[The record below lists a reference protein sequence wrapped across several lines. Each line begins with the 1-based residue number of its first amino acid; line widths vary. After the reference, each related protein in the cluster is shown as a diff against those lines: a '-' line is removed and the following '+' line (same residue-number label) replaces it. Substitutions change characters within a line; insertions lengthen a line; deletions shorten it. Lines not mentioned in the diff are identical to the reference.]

1 MSSLTGRGER
11 FPGLV
16 RGTAWDT
23 QTQHHGDFSA
33 LRPAPE
39 GSRDDTL
46 RNTMCQRSSYKS
58 LPGYGVGERGANMSY
73 GTGTLCRST
82 VSALTGF
89 GRAEQKVTCCEK
101 CSTTLLGLKKQAL
114 SLAVHQQFSC
124 KDSSDLSSF
133 LHDNLRIQSRPT
145 DSWEHGECS
154 TCGTTVNDLKQEA
167 IFLALNRGQVPTRPP
182 FEPSFGPPF
191 PSATLLGHLDSTLT
205 KYEER
210 PSRDFTRTL
219 QHFRSRTHSPLRNQ
233 CSPQNTRAP
242 SSPKTPQRTPQTLRR
257 RGAKSPHRDMDRWVD
272 EQKQLVSSKSTLPRV
287 RHQTADK
294 SSGEAGA
301 VQINSKLPHIT
312 RVVTIAN
319 TAAMSFLA
327 KAAEKLNLTLRKKG
341 HASDSAPAQFSTC
354 FRDVIQKNPPAA
366 PSCLLQAAT
375 RTKDSPSVGKVR
387 VVLRVNPDLPQ
398 SPGPPSIL
406 QVDSS
411 RRRVTVMEPFY
422 KGHPYST
429 LTLGRDKS
437 LVKTFNFDATYP
449 QHASQADLCA
459 GVLPDVIRC
468 VLSGSDG
475 CVLALGCSDVG
486 SWSSMVGSDDS
497 PQKLGLIPCAIS
509 WLYAAIERRREK
521 TWTDLSVSVSALE
534 LCCGEEDTLRD
545 LLGEMLPTGGSI
557 QDSPTA
563 HIKLQEDPVCGVQVR
578 NHNRVKAP
586 TAERAAS
593 LLDAAITARR
603 HTDFVTYLSHSS
615 IMFFTLH
622 VQPPR
627 TETSTIGKGSRGPTK
642 LTMIDVC
649 RGMRYSKN
657 RYPYAE
663 LSPIVLS
670 LLNGQRTI
678 PNKSSKLSLLLRE
691 SLGHVNCHTA
701 VVAQVS
707 DSVSLLDETLSTI
720 QTAAKIRRTQRRAQ
734 QSGSC
739 SPHARSLTREKKAP
753 KTLSLRAF
761 HSTEEVDSDVRPLR
775 FRGRLYD
782 EQSGSEQ
789 SCDTVIQ
796 IDSRGLVQANAAPRV
811 NQPEFVPIIPS
822 LHPSKTEVDDPE
834 FTALLKELL
843 KIPQLHGDKKKQEA
857 VIETLK
863 CDTFAELQ
871 ERLGCIDGSELT
883 AETLKL
889 VQNAVKLEPVK
900 NNVDI
905 RVSKAAVLSQT
916 TNQKPG
922 AEADAAFNGD
932 SFQREDSGLYDCEEC
947 SAASSGEELLNQTL
961 TRNATRHSENHKI
974 SKKADGLSV
983 MNQPKSSQD
992 PAESCEWYKPDKR
1005 ASPIGKSNSPSTS
1018 CPNSQTTS
1026 VVLGDILPN
1035 VPSTENKEMKATITV
1050 TVKQPLDQKGQDEIV
1065 FSMVEEVTISGGM
1078 SSVSTT
1084 GNIICFQNASQN
1096 GQKGG
1101 GSSQPIRIIS
1111 NVMGDDAN
1119 ATTEATPKEIVRPEK
1134 GSLPSFI
1141 NPMLMNTD
1149 IEEVEESAKK
1159 EKHSNEIKLEKE
1171 IKKKEVKCKEH
1182 SKPLE
1187 TKSGSGAKDD
1197 SKINSTDN
1205 KTCTKMSKSPE
1216 KSQPTD
1222 ADSVCAN
1229 NSPKTSRRD
1238 CPVDEITPL
1247 RTGVAPGCQ
1256 GATTPVVF
1264 KSGTLPRG
1272 WQDSKVLS
1280 NDSHRGNLK
1289 DPIEVTSSTPGS
1301 PRVTVDKW
1309 EGRQYSH
1316 TNKDASFTPKKA
1328 MPSLFESGR
1337 SKSPFDDTSRL
1348 FSVKL
1353 EQLVSRT
1360 NSLERNP
1367 RDFPIF
1373 EHGSS
1378 STSSKSSS
1386 NGASKSYRVHS
1397 EGDYTLPRTS
1407 RSPKRNAKLDQ
1418 NYATVEYG
1426 KQSKLSAKD
1435 KLKIASPKVRRQS
1448 APSIKNMSL
1457 PHKNVHQS
1465 SINRSASLSPDGK
1478 TVSFERMSTFLSSS
1492 PPRSHQSLSRTPSQ
1506 SSTCSSSKS
1515 AIQGFVSG
1523 SISELLKDRS
1533 GSPSSL
1539 DQMSTIPSP
1548 YSQVTA
1554 PRLPSPN
1561 GYASDTTSVLSGDL
1575 PPAMGKTSLYF
1586 SNRNS
1591 TVSSGYGSML
1601 RERDSE
1607 ASDRSGSGLSAGR
1620 SGRSSK
1626 KRGPTGVHQRRQ
1638 HESSQSLKRSTSG
1651 PRSRFVEHEIPEGYE
1666 IKVYDIDNAQRTQ
1679 KRSGPN
1685 VFQCQAEVFG
1695 ASSEEDVRGT
1705 VSHRPHGGARGGQT
1719 LQHITA
1725 HHVEPRGGAFTDLRG
1740 HRGS

>member
-11 FPGLV
+11 FPGLG
-16 RGTAWDT
+16 RGTAWGT
-23 QTQHHGDFSA
+23 RAQHHGDSSA

-46 RNTMCQRSSYKS
+46 RTTMCQRASYKS
-58 LPGYGVGERGANMSY
+58 LPGYGVGERVSSISHGA
-73 GTGTLCRST
+73 GTLCRST
-82 VSALTGF
+82 VSALAGL
-89 GRAEQKVTCCEK
+89 GRAERKVTCCEK
-101 CSTTLLGLKKQAL
+101 CSATLLGLRKQAL
-114 SLAVHQQFSC
+114 SLAVHHQFSC
-124 KDSSDLSSF
+124 KDPSDLSAF
-133 LHDNLRIQSRPT
+133 LHDNLCVHSRPT

-154 TCGTTVNDLKQEA
+154 TCGTSVNQLKQEA

-182 FEPSFGPPF
+182 FEPPF
-191 PSATLLGHLDSTLT
+191 EPAFASAPSPGQLDSTLT
-205 KYEER
+205 RHEGR
-210 PSRDFTRTL
+210 PSRDFARTL

-233 CSPQNTRAP
+233 CDPQSVTAPPSPR
-242 SSPKTPQRTPQTLRR
+242 TPQRTPQTLRR

-272 EQKQLVSSKSTLPRV
+272 EQKQLASSKSTLPRA
-287 RHQTADK
+287 RHQAADK
-294 SSGEAGA
+294 SSGDAGA
-301 VQINSKLPHIT
+301 VQINSKVPHIT

-327 KAAEKLNLTLRKKG
+327 KAAEKFNLTLRKKG

-354 FRDVIQKNPPAA
+354 FRDVIQNDPPAA
-366 PSCLLQAAT
+366 PPCLLQAAT
-375 RTKDSPSVGKVR
+375 RSKDSPSVGKVR
-387 VVLRVNPDLPQ
+387 VVLRVNPVRSDC
-398 SPGPPSIL
+398 PGPPPVL
-406 QVDSS
+406 QVDPS
-411 RRRVTVMEPFY
+411 RKRVTVMEPFY

-429 LTLGRDKS
+429 LTLSRDKS

-486 SWSSMVGSDDS
+486 SCSSMVGSDDS

-509 WLYAAIERRREK
+509 WLYSAIERRREK

-545 LLGEMLPTGGSI
+545 LLGETIPTGGGM

-563 HIKLQEDPVCGVQVR
+563 HVKLQEDPVCGVQVR

-627 TETSTIGKGSRGPTK
+627 TDTSTIGKGSRGPTK
-642 LTMIDVC
+642 LTLIDVC
-649 RGMRYSKN
+649 QGMRFSKN
-657 RYPYAE
+657 RYPFTE

-678 PNKSSKLSLLLRE
+678 PNKSTKLSLLLRE
-691 SLGHVNCHTA
+691 SLGHVNCHTT

-707 DSVSLLDETLSTI
+707 DSVALLDETLSTI
-720 QTAAKIRRTQRRAQ
+720 QTAAKIRRTQRREK

-775 FRGRLYD
+775 LRGRMFD
-782 EQSGSEQ
+782 DQSGSEQ

-796 IDSRGLVQANAAPRV
+796 IDSRGLVQANAAPRL

-822 LHPSKTEVDDPE
+822 LHPSKTDVEDPE

-889 VQNAVKLEPVK
+889 VQNAVKFEPMK
-900 NNVDI
+900 NNVDNN
-905 RVSKAAVLSQT
+905 VSKAAVNQNSI
-916 TNQKPG
+916 QKPG
-922 AEADAAFNGD
+922 GETDAVFNGD

-961 TRNATRHSENHKI
+961 TRNATRRSENHKSNKHAEASSI
-974 SKKADGLSV
+974 ANPSKAAQDGV
-983 MNQPKSSQD
+983 
-992 PAESCEWYKPDKR
+992 EGCEWSKTDKR

-1018 CPNSQTTS
+1018 CPNSQTPS
-1026 VVLGDILPN
+1026 VVLGDVLSN
-1035 VPSTENKEMKATITV
+1035 VPSTESKEMKATITV
-1050 TVKQPLDQKGQDEIV
+1050 TVKQPLDHKGQDEIV

-1078 SSVSTT
+1078 SSVSTA
-1084 GNIICFQNASQN
+1084 GNIICFQNATQN
-1096 GQKGG
+1096 GQNGSGG
-1101 GSSQPIRIIS
+1101 SQPIRIIS

-1119 ATTEATPKEIVRPEK
+1119 ATADATPKEIVRREK

-1149 IEEVEESAKK
+1149 IEEESECTNKGTV
-1159 EKHSNEIKLEKE
+1159 SNGLKMERE

-1182 SKPLE
+1182 SKASEPR
-1187 TKSGSGAKDD
+1187 GSGGEKD
-1197 SKINSTDN
+1197 NSNIDLADD
-1205 KTCTKMSKSPE
+1205 KMCTKMPKSAE
-1216 KSQPTD
+1216 RSQPKD
-1222 ADSVCAN
+1222 VNNLCAS
-1229 NSPKTSRRD
+1229 NSPKTSQLVCHAD
-1238 CPVDEITPL
+1238 KITPK
-1247 RTGVAPGCQ
+1247 RTGVTPGCQ
-1256 GATTPVVF
+1256 GTTTSVVF
-1264 KSGTLPRG
+1264 KSGTLPRA
-1272 WQDSKVLS
+1272 WQDSKILS
-1280 NDSHRGNLK
+1280 NDSHLTNRK
-1289 DPIEVTSSTPGS
+1289 DPREVTSSTPGS
-1301 PRVTVDKW
+1301 PRVTLDRR
-1309 EGRQYSH
+1309 EARQYYPTSQ
-1316 TNKDASFTPKKA
+1316 DSSCKKA
-1328 MPSLFESGR
+1328 MPSLFEGGR
-1337 SKSPFDDTSRL
+1337 SMSPFDDTSRL

-1360 NSLERNP
+1360 HSLERNP

-1373 EHGSS
+1373 ERGSS
-1378 STSSKSSS
+1378 SNTSISSKSSS
-1386 NGASKSYRVHS
+1386 DGQSKSYRVYS
-1397 EGDYTLPRTS
+1397 EGDYTLPRTN

-1448 APSIKNMSL
+1448 APSIKNMSM
-1457 PHKNVHQS
+1457 PHRNFHHA
-1465 SINRSASLSPDGK
+1465 SINRSASLSPEGK

-1492 PPRSHQSLSRTPSQ
+1492 PPHSHQSLSRTPSQ
-1506 SSTCSSSKS
+1506 SSTCSSNKS
-1515 AIQGFVSG
+1515 AIQGFVNG
-1523 SISELLKDRS
+1523 SISDLLKDRS

-1539 DQMSTIPSP
+1539 EQSGALRSP
-1548 YSQVTA
+1548 YCQVTA

-1601 RERDSE
+1601 REKDSE
-1607 ASDRSGSGLSAGR
+1607 ASDRSASGLSAGR

-1626 KRGPTGVHQRRQ
+1626 KRGPTGVHQRRP
-1638 HESSQSLKRSTSG
+1638 HESSQSLKRSTNG
-1651 PRSRFVEHEIPEGYE
+1651 ARPHFVEHEIPEAFE
-1666 IKVYDIDNAQRTQ
+1666 IKVYDIDNVQRTQ
-1679 KRSGPN
+1679 KRAGPS

-1695 ASSEEDVRGT
+1695 ASSDEDLRGA

-1719 LQHITA
+1719 PQYITA
-1725 HHVEPRGGAFTDLRG
+1725 HHVEPRGGAFTDRG
-1740 HRGS
+1740 PRGS

>member
-11 FPGLV
+11 FPGLI

-23 QTQHHGDFSA
+23 QAQHHGDFST

-58 LPGYGVGERGANMSY
+58 LPGYGVVERASNMSY

-82 VSALTGF
+82 VSALTGL

-133 LHDNLRIQSRPT
+133 LHDNLRVHSRPT

-154 TCGTTVNDLKQEA
+154 TCGTSVNELKQEA
-167 IFLALNRGQVPTRPP
+167 VFLALNRGQVPTRPP
-182 FEPSFGPPF
+182 FEPSFGPTF
-191 PSATLLGHLDSTLT
+191 TSLRGQLDSTLT
-205 KYEER
+205 RYEDR
-210 PSRDFTRTL
+210 PSRDFNRTL

-257 RGAKSPHRDMDRWVD
+257 RGAKSPHRDMDRWVE
-272 EQKQLVSSKSTLPRV
+272 EQKQLASSKSTLPRA

-294 SSGEAGA
+294 SSGDAGA

-366 PSCLLQAAT
+366 PTCLLQAAT

-387 VVLRVNPDLPQ
+387 VVLRVNPDLSQ
-398 SPGPPSIL
+398 SPGPPSVL

-437 LVKTFNFDATYP
+437 LIKTFNFDATYP

-497 PQKLGLIPCAIS
+497 TQKLGLIPCAIS
-509 WLYAAIERRREK
+509 WLFSAIERRREK

-557 QDSPTA
+557 QDSQTA

-627 TETSTIGKGSRGPTK
+627 TETSTLGKGSRGPTK
-642 LTMIDVC
+642 LTLIDVC
-649 RGMRYSKN
+649 RGMRFSKN
-657 RYPYAE
+657 RYPYTE
-663 LSPIVLS
+663 VSPIVLS

-691 SLGHVNCHTA
+691 SLGHVNCHTV

-707 DSVSLLDETLSTI
+707 DSMALLDETLSTI
-720 QTAAKIRRTQRRAQ
+720 QTAAKIRRTQRREK
-734 QSGSC
+734 SGSC

-775 FRGRLYD
+775 FRGRLHD
-782 EQSGSEQ
+782 DQSGSEQ

-796 IDSRGLVQANAAPRV
+796 IDSRGLVQANATPRV

-822 LHPSKTEVDDPE
+822 LHPSKTDIDDPE

-900 NNVDI
+900 NNVHI
-905 RVSKAAVLSQT
+905 NVSKAALLNQNSH
-916 TNQKPG
+916 QKPG
-922 AEADAAFNGD
+922 GEADAAFNGD

-961 TRNATRHSENHKI
+961 TRNATRRSENHKNNKKTEGPSVANQ
-974 SKKADGLSV
+974 SKDTQDGV
-983 MNQPKSSQD
+983 
-992 PAESCEWYKPDKR
+992 EGCEWFKPDKR

-1018 CPNSQTTS
+1018 CPNSQTAS
-1026 VVLGDILPN
+1026 VVLGDVLSN
-1035 VPSTENKEMKATITV
+1035 VPSTESKEMKATITV

-1096 GQKGG
+1096 GQHGG
-1101 GSSQPIRIIS
+1101 GGSQPIRIIS
-1111 NVMGDDAN
+1111 NVMGDDAS
-1119 ATTEATPKEIVRPEK
+1119 ATSEATPKEIVRPEK

-1141 NPMLMNTD
+1141 NPMLMNADT
-1149 IEEVEESAKK
+1149 EEESECADKKK
-1159 EKHSNEIKLEKE
+1159 EKHSNGTKLERD

-1187 TKSGSGAKDD
+1187 AKSSSGVKDD
-1197 SKINSTDN
+1197 SKINTTDN
-1205 KTCTKMSKSPE
+1205 KTCTKMPKSPE

-1222 ADSVCAN
+1222 VDNVCAN
-1229 NSPKTSRRD
+1229 NSPKTSQLL
-1238 CPVDEITPL
+1238 CPVDEITPK
-1247 RTGVAPGCQ
+1247 RTVVAPGCQ
-1256 GATTPVVF
+1256 GTTTSVVL
-1264 KSGTLPRG
+1264 KSGTLPKA

-1280 NDSHRGNLK
+1280 NDSQLTNRK
-1289 DPIEVTSSTPGS
+1289 DPREMTSSTPGS
-1301 PRVTVDKW
+1301 PKVTLDKW

-1316 TNKDASFTPKKA
+1316 TNQDASFTPKKTL
-1328 MPSLFESGR
+1328 PSLFESGR

-1378 STSSKSSS
+1378 STTSVSSKSSS
-1386 NGASKSYRVHS
+1386 DCAGKSYCVYS

-1407 RSPKRNAKLDQ
+1407 RTSKKNAKIDQ

-1448 APSIKNMSL
+1448 APTIKNMSL
-1457 PHKNVHQS
+1457 PHKNFHQS

-1515 AIQGFVSG
+1515 AIQGFVTG
-1523 SISELLKDRS
+1523 AISDLLKDRS

-1539 DQMSTIPSP
+1539 DQMGAIPSP

-1607 ASDRSGSGLSAGR
+1607 ASDRSASGLSAGR
-1620 SGRSSK
+1620 NGRSSK
-1626 KRGPTGVHQRRQ
+1626 KRGTTGVHQRRQ
-1638 HESSQSLKRSTSG
+1638 HESTQSLKRSTNG
-1651 PRSRFVEHEIPEGYE
+1651 ARSRFVEHEIPEAYE
-1666 IKVYDIDNAQRTQ
+1666 IKVYDIDKRTQ
-1679 KRSGPN
+1679 KRSGTS

-1695 ASSEEDVRGT
+1695 ASSEEDLRGA
-1705 VSHRPHGGARGGQT
+1705 VSQRPHGGARGGQT